1 MKRLDKFN
9 LTSELFQKK
18 QINGMKFGLYFRL
31 ILILITS
38 ILRPLLEASVVEN
51 YFILG
56 LNALLLSIFFIGII
70 AIYRNFNINIISNII
85 TVFDISMM
93 ALFPFFWYVESGY
106 YESTPSVVL
115 LKGAF
120 PFISIILVCLSGLSL
135 DPKRPLIMTFVFNLI
150 FFTILL
156 AVISDPRTQFTDNM
170 IESVIHEPVYVSY
183 YIIHFFSIS
192 FAGIIVSFIVYT
204 YKRTIGE
211 AIELELESFKLK
223 LMDEDLE
230 NAKETQ
236 KSLINIDSIL
246 QEKFKIETYYRPYD
260 KIGGDFLSAQKM
272 NDDKSDFIFG
282 DVSGHGIGAAMISGM
297 ISLSFKS
304 LKDSKQTPKDK
315 IEVMDQDLKQFSIDH
330 NISLAV
336 FRISEQDKEIQ
347 YSYAGHGEGFI
358 LRDKELKPLIGR
370 GTLILSPLP
379 NNHSNFQVN
388 FEKGDWI
395 FFFSDG
401 LYEVFNSTGEMMDYD
416 NYLKFIQRQLP
427 INDPKTFLK
436 IIANNSLSFSQNKI
450 SDDMTMLLVGI

>member
-1 MKRLDKFN
+1 M
-9 LTSELFQKK
+9 
-18 QINGMKFGLYFRL
+18 G
-31 ILILITS
+31 
-38 ILRPLLEASVVEN
+38 
-51 YFILG
+51 
-56 LNALLLSIFFIGII
+56 
-70 AIYRNFNINIISNII
+70 
-85 TVFDISMM
+85 
-93 ALFPFFWYVESGY
+93 
-106 YESTPSVVL
+106 
-115 LKGAF
+115 
-120 PFISIILVCLSGLSL
+120 
-135 DPKRPLIMTFVFNLI
+135 PKRPLIMTVVFNLI
-150 FFTILL
+150 FFSILL

-170 IESVIHEPVYVSY
+170 IESEIHEPVYVSY

-192 FAGIIVSFIVYT
+192 FVGIIVSFIVYT

-223 LMDEDLE
+223 LIDEDLE

-282 DVSGHGIGAAMISGM
+282 DVSGHG
-297 ISLSFKS
+297 
-304 LKDSKQTPKDK
+304 
-315 IEVMDQDLKQFSIDH
+315 
-330 NISLAV
+330 
-336 FRISEQDKEIQ
+336 
-347 YSYAGHGEGFI
+347 EGFI
-358 LRDKELKPLIGR
+358 LRDKELIPLIGR

-427 INDPKTFLK
+427 INDPKTFLQ